1 MTSFAGA
8 GFGADDG
15 ASLLMAFRG
24 LQAES
29 TAQGQAHNTI
39 AKELSTLV
47 ADPFDDW
54 ARSYKVR
61 YLYSLR
67 SALRID
73 HNCTQERVKQNKAT
87 VIDNWL
93 KSYEQARTDVGK
105 LKGQYLN
112 KVRRADEA
120 EDEYVDRLHSS
131 RQLSV

>member
-1 MTSFAGA
+1 LNHISGDIANVPLGT

-29 TAQGQAHNTI
+29 TAQGQAHNSI

-61 YLYSLR
+61 SR
-67 SALRID
+67 SSPI
-73 HNCTQERVKQNKAT
+73 
-87 VIDNWL
+87 
-93 KSYEQARTDVGK
+93 
-105 LKGQYLN
+105 
-112 KVRRADEA
+112 
-120 EDEYVDRLHSS
+120 
-131 RQLSV
+131 

>member
-1 MTSFAGA
+1 MLRTGA

-29 TAQGQAHNTI
+29 AAQGQAHNSI

-61 YLYSLR
+61 S
-67 SALRID
+67 I
-73 HNCTQERVKQNKAT
+73 HNNRLQCLAPYIVTGAHQTKQG
-87 VIDNWL
+87 
-93 KSYEQARTDVGK
+93 YR
-105 LKGQYLN
+105 
-112 KVRRADEA
+112 
-120 EDEYVDRLHSS
+120 H
-131 RQLSV
+131 RQLAQVVRTGAHGRREAQEPLPE